1 MSAPSPQTFRAP
13 LPHTR
18 RVWYRHLAHLWW
30 RYQWGVLVAVGILSL
45 VLGYLGFREYYHLHP
60 DKPHGVGDL
69 IYYTTQ
75 LVPMISGGLDKPI
88 PWDLDLARHVLPL
101 VVGYAGLAALVVLF
115 SAQVHRLRLGRMH
128 GHVVVCGL
136 GRKGLLLTRRLG
148 ELGLATVVIERD
160 ADNRAIERCRDEG
173 TIVVI
178 GEASDPAVLR
188 SAGVRRA
195 AYLIS
200 VCNDDGV
207 NADVAIA
214 ARALTEG
221 RRDGDLTCAA
231 HVADARLWELLRAHQ
246 LELERVGGFR
256 LELFS
261 VFDLGARAM
270 LADHPPAGKADQ
282 TADARPPHVA
292 VVGLGHFGKSLVVQA
307 ARDWYPRFRETGQR
321 LAITVVDRQATGH
334 SDTLCSVYPQLAT
347 ACVLMPHDLDVN
359 GAGYQRASFL
369 DGEHECGPVTT
380 AYVCLDHDSLA
391 LSAGLSLLQS
401 LRDRPADVVVRLGA
415 QAGLAAYV
423 QGARRSPA
431 SATQLYAFPLLERT
445 CVPDLVLGGTHEQ
458 LARAIHD
465 EYCRRQAALGETPAT
480 NPSLRPWNELPAA
493 VAEDNRRQADE
504 FGVKL
509 AAVGCGLTALTD
521 WDADLFTFTP
531 EEIEFLAEMEHQR
544 WIDDHLREGWR
555 YAAGEKRPD
564 KKTHPALVPWSEMPE
579 AERDKDRDL
588 MRSLPAFLVRAGCQ
602 VRRLNQTR

>member
-1 MSAPSPQTFRAP
+1 M
-13 LPHTR
+13 
-18 RVWYRHLAHLWW
+18 
-30 RYQWGVLVAVGILSL
+30 
-45 VLGYLGFREYYHLHP
+45 
-60 DKPHGVGDL
+60 
-69 IYYTTQ
+69 
-75 LVPMISGGLDKPI
+75 
-88 PWDLDLARHVLPL
+88 
-101 VVGYAGLAALVVLF
+101 
-115 SAQVHRLRLGRMH
+115 
-128 GHVVVCGL
+128 
-136 GRKGLLLTRRLG
+136 
-148 ELGLATVVIERD
+148 
-160 ADNRAIERCRDEG
+160 
-173 TIVVI
+173 
-178 GEASDPAVLR
+178 
-188 SAGVRRA
+188 
-195 AYLIS
+195 
-200 VCNDDGV
+200 
-207 NADVAIA
+207 
-214 ARALTEG
+214 
-221 RRDGDLTCAA
+221 
-231 HVADARLWELLRAHQ
+231 
-246 LELERVGGFR
+246 
-256 LELFS
+256 
-261 VFDLGARAM
+261 
-270 LADHPPAGKADQ
+270 
-282 TADARPPHVA
+282 A

-321 LAITVVDRQATGH
+321 LAITLVDRQATGH

-347 ACVLMPHDLDVN
+347 ACALMPHDLDVN

-431 SATQLYAFPLLERT
+431 STAQLYTFPLLERT

-465 EYCRRQAALGETPAT
+465 EYCRHQTALGETPAT

-531 EEIEFLAEMEHQR
+531 EEVEFLAEMEHQR

-564 KKTHPALVPWSEMPE
+564 KKTHPGLVPWSEMPE
-579 AERDKDRDL
+579 SERDKDRDL

-602 VRRLNQTR
+602 VRRLNQSR